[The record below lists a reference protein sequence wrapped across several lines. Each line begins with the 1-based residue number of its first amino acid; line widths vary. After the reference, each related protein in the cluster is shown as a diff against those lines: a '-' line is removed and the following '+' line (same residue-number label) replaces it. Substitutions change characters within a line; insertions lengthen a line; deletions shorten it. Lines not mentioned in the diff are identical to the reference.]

1 MKVSTVYINT
11 CRRDFA
17 FAKICIASVRYWYP
31 NIPICLIKDTG
42 AGNFSTTITEK
53 KWNVKIFACERKKF
67 GWGYGKLEPLFLKD
81 NHSFLV
87 LDADTVLTGPV
98 LNNADDVSS
107 PFLVDKEIQPAK
119 RFNEIYYNLERISE
133 IDNNFKYPGYSFNSG
148 QWFGTAGIVT
158 RNDFITVLNWSEPP
172 QPKYPDILFNGD
184 QGVLNYILQSKE
196 QLNKISICRKKIMIW
211 PDAGNADFINCK
223 MLTEKKSDYPYI
235 IHWAGMGKKKKSS
248 LPRADIIHFYKKF
261 YLTRLNWF
269 QRIGE
274 KFNSFFSA
282 LKALLNEAVKS

>member
-31 NIPICLIKDTG
+31 NMPICLIKDTG

-148 QWFGTAGIVT
+148 QWFGTAGIFS
-158 RNDFITVLNWSEPP
+158 RRDFEVGITWTEPPNSKFPGVILKGDQSILNFVLHKYEIEKKITV
-172 QPKYPDILFNGD
+172 QK
-184 QGVLNYILQSKE
+184 
-196 QLNKISICRKKIMIW
+196 KKIMVW
-211 PDAGNADFINCK
+211 PEGNAANFIDLQK
-223 MLTEKKSDYPYI
+223 IRLKKEDYPYI